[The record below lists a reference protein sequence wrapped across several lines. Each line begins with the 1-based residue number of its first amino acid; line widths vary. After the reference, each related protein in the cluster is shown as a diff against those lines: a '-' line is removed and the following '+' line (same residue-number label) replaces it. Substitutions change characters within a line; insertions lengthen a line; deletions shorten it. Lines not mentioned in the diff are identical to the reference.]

1 MHGQKLS
8 MTIRM
13 EFASNIM
20 HGNFLN
26 IVIGK
31 KGNLRKQNRIPMNCT
46 EV

>member
-8 MTIRM
+8 MTICM

-20 HGNFLN
+20 YGNFLN

-31 KGNLRKQNRIPMNCT
+31 NKNLRKQNRIPMNCT
-46 EV
+46 